1 MQRRH
6 LGLGIL
12 SLVLAHRAFASTPPG
27 PPLHVAKRGRARV
40 YLFGFGEARDES
52 WMTPPIRDAF
62 ESSSDL
68 WLEVS
73 QEPSPV
79 PDAARQREQLAHD
92 AQGRSFFDVLDPA
105 LRVRASDY
113 CAQLGIAPETIAPQR
128 PWSAFYTLN
137 GAYWS
142 RHKPSFEPR
151 NPDETLLKMAKSA
164 GKPVHYEMPDQ
175 LEFARFMAAM
185 PDAAQSQYIQFLL
198 DFLDDRAAG
207 RGAGEFDW
215 IAGDT
220 TGGERAVD
228 RMRTRT
234 PDLYQVMQ
242 VRRNAWWADTIERLL
257 AAGDVHFIGIGQMH
271 VLGPDGI
278 VSQLR
283 RRGVAVG

>member
-1 MQRRH
+1 MQRRQ

-12 SLVLAHRAFASTPPG
+12 SVVLAHRVIAANPPG

-40 YLFGFGEARDES
+40 YLLGFGEAKDDS
-52 WMTPPIRDAF
+52 WLTPPIRRAF

-73 QEPSPV
+73 QEPSPA
-79 PDAARQREQLAHD
+79 PDAAQQREQLTHD
-92 AQGRSFFDVLDPA
+92 AKGRSFFEVLDPA
-105 LRVRASDY
+105 LRVRAMDY
-113 CAQLGIAPETIAPQR
+113 CAQLGIAPETLAPQR
-128 PWSAFYTLN
+128 PWSAFYKIN

-142 RHKPSFEPR
+142 QHKPSFEPR
-151 NPDETLLKMAKSA
+151 NPDETLLKLAQSA
-164 GKPVHYEMPDQ
+164 GKPVRYEMRDQ

-207 RGAGEFDW
+207 RGPGEFDW
-215 IAGDT
+215 IVGDT
-220 TGGERAVD
+220 TGGDRAVD

-242 VRRNAWWADTIERLL
+242 VQRNGWWADTIGRLL
-257 AAGDVHFIGIGQMH
+257 AGGGSHFIGIGQMH

-283 RRGVAVG
+283 RRGAAVS